1 MTKSRPA
8 LEFKGR
14 MLSITRVRILDE
26 NPTAIEVQL
35 KTYTRSLGEAA
46 EGLPLLL
53 EADSPVALKPVLAA
67 MRAAGVQPIA
77 VMEGPLAAAAREC
90 GLAVL
95 AKDTISET
103 SPRAGVAETTPRA
116 APAPAAPAPS
126 AERRPARVVTEPI
139 RSGQQIYAESADLIV
154 MTTVSPGAEVIAD
167 GCVHVYGP
175 LRGRAIA
182 GARGDIHARVFCRRM
197 EAELLA
203 VAGIYAV
210 ADQMQGAL
218 RGVAAQAYL
227 KNGVLTIDKLD
238 W

>member
-103 SPRAGVAETTPRA
+103 SPRA